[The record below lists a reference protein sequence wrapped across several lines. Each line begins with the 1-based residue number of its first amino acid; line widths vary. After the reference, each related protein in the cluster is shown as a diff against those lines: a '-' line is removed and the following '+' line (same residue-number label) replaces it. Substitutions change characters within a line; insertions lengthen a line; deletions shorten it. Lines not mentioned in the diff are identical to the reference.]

1 MSDYWSGNSGFTK
14 KYMPEKKLTHRF
26 VKGLQASKMPIE
38 YYDENESGLILRLSK
53 TGTKTFAYRYRFAG
67 KNRRFTIGQF
77 PEVSLSDA
85 RARVRE
91 LKVEVNNGIDPQEE
105 KKKRKYKPKELT
117 FKELSAI
124 FSKQHLP
131 KLAERTRDEYQRI
144 IDVELLEKHNWGDLY
159 VSEMTDHHVREVL
172 NHKAFEEDAFTM
184 ANRIRSTISKIFE
197 FGLKNVG
204 IKLQANPVVNTPVFD
219 QGENVRNRVYN
230 EDEIKE
236 LWEYWET
243 TPEPIQT
250 YYKILLLTGQ
260 RRTETMQMKW
270 SDIEQDKP
278 CKRIEIG
285 EDGRPKPKAF
295 LADIWTIPEENTKSN
310 RQHEVPLPEMVMKLI
325 EKLKPMTGK
334 SDYVFE
340 SPRIDGQPLNSVK
353 STTEK
358 IQDETSVKD
367 FRLHDLRR
375 TVATKLEESLVDQ
388 IVIQK
393 ILNHQVEGVTGR
405 HYQWYNYTDKKLEA
419 LNRWS
424 WRVKSIISGEKS
436 EAKIHI
442 LG

>member
-1 MSDYWSGNSGFTK
+1 
-14 KYMPEKKLTHRF
+14 MPGKKLTHRF
-26 VKGLQASKMPIE
+26 VKGLQPPEKPIE

-53 TGTKTFAYRYRFAG
+53 AGTKTFAYRYRFAG
-67 KNRRFTIGQF
+67 KNRRYTIGKF
-77 PEVSLSDA
+77 PGYSLSDA

-91 LKVEVNNGIDPQEE
+91 LKVKVNNGIDPQEE

-117 FKELSAI
+117 FKELADI

-144 IDVELLEKHNWGDLY
+144 IDVELLEKHNWGELY

-184 ANRIRSTISKIFE
+184 ANRIRSTISKIFD

-204 IKLQANPVVNTPVFD
+204 IKLQANPVANTPVFD

-270 SDIEQDKP
+270 SDIQRDKP
-278 CKRIEIG
+278 CKRIEID

-295 LADIWTIPEENTKSN
+295 LADIWTIPEENTKSS
-310 RQHEVPLPEMVMKLI
+310 RQHEVPLSEMVMKLI
-325 EKLKPMTGK
+325 EKLKPITGK
-334 SDYVFE
+334 SDYIFE

-353 STTEK
+353 SATEK
-358 IQDETSVKD
+358 IQEETSVED

-393 ILNHQVEGVTGR
+393 ILNHQVEGVTGK

-436 EAKIHI
+436 EAKIYNI
-442 LG
+442 ESA